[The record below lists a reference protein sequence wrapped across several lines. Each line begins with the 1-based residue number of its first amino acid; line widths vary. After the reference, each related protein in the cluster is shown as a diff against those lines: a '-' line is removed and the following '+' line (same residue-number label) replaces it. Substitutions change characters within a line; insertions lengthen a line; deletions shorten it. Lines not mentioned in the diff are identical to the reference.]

1 MDKKK
6 RFRLDRILYYVLISF
21 FAVVFLGSA
30 IYIGNYMV
38 QSHRSSSEY
47 DDLAHIMQSI
57 RDELTQPTTGTTG
70 TTGSTQPSTAPT
82 KPSTVPTSPSTTPTS
97 PSTDPT
103 QPTTGTT
110 TPSTPIVYPTGPNGE
125 PMLPEYRLIY
135 GMNTDMVGWI
145 TVPDTKI
152 NYPVMQTPNNKDYY
166 LKRNFNKLWSDWGA
180 IYAREACDVN
190 RPSDNVTLYGHHMK
204 DGSMFA
210 GLDKFKKES
219 FWKTHQTFT
228 FDTLYEHHT
237 YQIWAVFK
245 TSAIL
250 SEGFP
255 YHQFSDAASKE
266 EFDQYV
272 ATIKSMQFYETGITP
287 QYGDKLLCLS
297 TCEYTLNDGRFV
309 VMAMRIS

>member
-1 MDKKK
+1 MEKRKNPKLDK
-6 RFRLDRILYYVLISF
+6 ILYYALISF
-21 FAVVFLGSA
+21 FAVVFLASA
-30 IYIGNYMV
+30 IYIGNYFI
-38 QSHRSSSEY
+38 QSHRSSSAYE
-47 DDLAHIMQSI
+47 DLAHIKESI
-57 RDELTQPTTGTTG
+57 ANLTKPTTGTTE
-70 TTGSTQPSTAPT
+70 STRPSTAPT
-82 KPSTVPTSPSTTPTS
+82 TPSTTPS
-97 PSTDPT
+97 DPT
-103 QPTTGTT
+103 E
-110 TPSTPIVYPTGPNGE
+110 STE
-125 PMLPEYRLIY
+125 PVDPAILPEYQPFY
-135 GMNTDMVGWI
+135 QMNTDMVGWI

-180 IYAREACDVN
+180 IYAREVCDVN

-210 GLDKFKKES
+210 GLDKFKQES

-272 ATIKSMQFYETGITP
+272 STIKSMDFYDTGITP

>member
-1 MDKKK
+1 MEKRKNPKLDK
-6 RFRLDRILYYVLISF
+6 ILYYTLISF
-21 FAVVFLGSA
+21 FAVVFLASA
-30 IYIGNYMV
+30 IYIGNYFI
-38 QSHRSSSEY
+38 QSHRSSSAYE
-47 DDLAHIMQSI
+47 DLAHIKESI
-57 RDELTQPTTGTTG
+57 ANLTKPTTGTTE
-70 TTGSTQPSTAPT
+70 STQPSTAPT
-82 KPSTVPTSPSTTPTS
+82 TPSTTPS
-97 PSTDPT
+97 DPT
-103 QPTTGTT
+103 E
-110 TPSTPIVYPTGPNGE
+110 STE
-125 PMLPEYRLIY
+125 PVDPAILPEYQPFY
-135 GMNTDMVGWI
+135 QMNTDMVGWI

-210 GLDKFKKES
+210 GLDKFKQES

-272 ATIKSMQFYETGITP
+272 STIKSMDFYDTGITP